1 MFCSGWELL
10 KDPIGDVTRAPLTL
24 KDAFIFVVVVVVVE
38 TKLRRQQ
45 QTARKKKQL
54 RKPQSVLFVLLYS
67 RVGRF
72 WVLRKVKLCVAPLGA
87 K

>member
-24 KDAFIFVVVVVVVE
+24 KDAIIFVVVVVVVE

-45 QTARKKKQL
+45 QTARNLSQ
-54 RKPQSVLFVLLYS
+54 VLDHI
-67 RVGRF
+67 
-72 WVLRKVKLCVAPLGA
+72 KVKPL
-87 K
+87 KIVKI